1 VIGVPQRPVWTQA
14 VIDPDSGRY
23 LVNRLDP
30 LLFSVKTPG
39 ISNAEKTGPYM
50 HNGVYNTMV
59 EVVRF
64 CRVGGGV
71 GIGINIP

>member
-1 VIGVPQRPVWTQA
+1 
-14 VIDPDSGRY
+14 

-50 HNGVYNTMV
+50 HNGVYNTME

-64 CRVGGGV
+64 YRVGGGV